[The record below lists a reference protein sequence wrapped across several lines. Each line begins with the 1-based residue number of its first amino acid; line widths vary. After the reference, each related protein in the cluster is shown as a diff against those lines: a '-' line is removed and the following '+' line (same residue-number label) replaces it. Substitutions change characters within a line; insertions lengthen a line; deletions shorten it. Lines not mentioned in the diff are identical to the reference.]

1 MKNENLLKK
10 LGVLMLKYLLFI
22 TLSLMIFSCGP
33 RPDDLTTAEIA
44 KEKEE
49 IIATIKAFNKAME
62 QERFEGLVPHLSED
76 VIFFGTD
83 SSEIIRSLS
92 DFKKAITEQ
101 FNAVE
106 SLSYGEM
113 SDISIQMDKRG
124 TLASIIFGVPTTYKM
139 VGAPT
144 PESYYFRVNRTLK
157 KEGGKWVIVSGI
169 VSIARTGRPLHQ
181 QP

>member
-1 MKNENLLKK
+1 
-10 LGVLMLKYLLFI
+10 MLKYLLFI
-22 TLSLMIFSCGP
+22 SISLFLVYNCGP
-33 RPDDLTTAEIA
+33 RPDELTTAEMA

-62 QERFEGLVPHLSED
+62 QERFEGLVPYLSED

-83 SSEIIRSLS
+83 SSEIIKSLS

-106 SLSYGEM
+106 NLTYGEM
-113 SDISIQMDKRG
+113 SDVSIQMDSRG
-124 TLASIIFGVPTTYKM
+124 TLASIIYGIPTTYKM
-139 VGAPT
+139 TGSQE
-144 PESYYFRVNRTLK
+144 PENYFFRVNRTLK

-169 VSIARTGRPLHQ
+169 VSIARTGKPI
-181 QP
+181 QPEP

>member
-1 MKNENLLKK
+1 
-10 LGVLMLKYLLFI
+10 MLKFLLFI
-22 TLSLMIFSCGP
+22 SISLFLIISCGP
-33 RPDDLTTAEIA
+33 RPDELSTAEIA

-49 IIATIKAFNKAME
+49 IIATIKAYNKAME
-62 QERFEGLVPHLSED
+62 QERFEGLVPYLSED

-83 SSEIIRSLS
+83 SNEIIKSLS

-113 SDISIQMDKRG
+113 SDISIQMDSRG
-124 TLASIIFGVPTTYKM
+124 TLASIIFGIPTTYKM
-139 VGAPT
+139 VGASE
-144 PESYYFRVNRTLK
+144 PESYFFRVNRTLK

-169 VSIARTGRPLHQ
+169 VSIARTGKPIQ
-181 QP
+181 

>member
-1 MKNENLLKK
+1 
-10 LGVLMLKYLLFI
+10 MLKYLLFI
-22 TLSLMIFSCGP
+22 SISFILVYSCGP
-33 RPDDLTTAEIA
+33 RPDELTTAEMA
-44 KEKEE
+44 KEKED

-62 QERFEGLVPHLSED
+62 EERFEGLVPYLSED

-83 SSEIIRSLS
+83 SSEIIKSLS

-113 SDISIQMDKRG
+113 SDISIQMDSRG
-124 TLASIIFGVPTTYKM
+124 TFASIIYGVPTTYKM
-139 VGAPT
+139 VGSNA
-144 PESYYFRVNRTLK
+144 PESYFFRVNRTLK

-169 VSIARTGRPLHQ
+169 VSIARTGKPI
-181 QP
+181 QPEP